1 MGTSG
6 MQGNAGGPDMDAYS
20 GGNPAMDSGTR
31 FRLMVKSGTQQGA

>member
-6 MQGNAGGPDMDAYS
+6 MQGNTGGPDMDAYS

-31 FRLMVKSGTQQGA
+31 LC